1 MTSEADSESG
11 SRGPNVRFIIESA
24 LMIALITGAAIL
36 LETVFFRKPIDRL
49 EKTFDDISVA
59 YFTLRVDQP
68 HPKVAVV
75 AIDDPTI
82 EQLPWRSPVSRTF
95 LADLL
100 EILDKG
106 GPAGIGIDVT
116 FFEPSYDPSDDER
129 LARVLSNMK
138 TPVVLATGLKGN
150 ERRPLAEIF
159 EKIENPLV
167 KTALANF
174 PVDRDDR
181 TLRDFR
187 PAFEDKNGELHD
199 TMAVVLARQAGAEV
213 PRTTKD
219 IPIAWYG
226 QPGLQDQELPGG
238 GYAGE
243 RPIAIYSALT
253 LLKVPAIAITPMVTQ
268 LLKDKVVLVGATFE
282 GSHDFLRT
290 PFDLRTL
297 KDESFAGV
305 FGHAQVV
312 AQLLDGRSRPKVGRV
327 VGSLLV
333 LMAAIVGMLVALLR
347 VPAVI
352 PLILAVALPIAWIL
366 GVFLVRREFGIGLP
380 YVPPAL
386 AAGLSLAT
394 FALFRA
400 RRFDAASRVAAKALN
415 SYLPPALARRV
426 MNDPGLLRLGGE
438 PRELSILF
446 TDIAG
451 FTSYSERSKPDEV
464 VRVLNSYLDAMAEI
478 VLDHDGTLD
487 KFIGD
492 AVMAFFGAPVAD
504 PAHSERAISC
514 ALNMDRFARE
524 FEKEHGLKTRIGV
537 HTGGVIVGNVGGER
551 RFDYTV
557 IGDAV
562 NTAARL
568 EGVNKFLGPDK
579 DRITTVCI
587 SDDTVMHY
595 RRVAPELENA
605 ADRLIINLTAEEM
618 AAHPESPTLRRV
630 GKVQVKGRENPLD
643 VYTNTPPGYTPENL
657 ETYVTAL
664 ELLEAGRH
672 EEAGKK
678 FKELY
683 NDDLSAYQRL
693 RCVNREGPTL
703 TLTEK

>member
-1 MTSEADSESG
+1 MSSKADSENG

-24 LMIALITGAAIL
+24 LMIALITGVTL
-36 LETVFFRKPIDRL
+36 GSEFTKPVDYG
-49 EKTFDDISVA
+49 EKIFDDVAVA
-59 YFTLRVDQP
+59 YHTAPVDKP

-75 AIDDPTI
+75 EIDEATI
-82 EQLPWRSPVSRTF
+82 NTLPARSPIDRKF

-106 GPAGIGIDVT
+106 RPAGIGIDVT
-116 FFEPSYDPSDDER
+116 FFEESRDPADDKR
-129 LARVLSNMK
+129 LAEVLSTMK
-138 TPVVLATGLKGN
+138 TPVVLATGLKGG

-159 EKIENPLV
+159 ENIENPLV
-167 KTALANF
+167 TTALANL
-174 PVDRDDR
+174 PVDRIDR
-181 TLRDFR
+181 TLRNFR
-187 PAFEDKNGELHD
+187 PVFADKNGELHD
-199 TMAVVLARQAGAEV
+199 TMAVYLADQAGAEV
-213 PRTTKD
+213 SRTTED
-219 IPIAWYG
+219 IPIDWYG
-226 QPGLQDQELPGG
+226 QPGFQDRELPGG

-243 RPIAIYSALT
+243 RPIATFSALT
-253 LLKVPAIAITPMVTQ
+253 LLKVPAIAITPMLTQ
-268 LLKDKVVLVGATFE
+268 LFKDKVVLVGATFE

-290 PFDLRTL
+290 PFELRGL

-305 FGHAQVV
+305 FGHAQVA
-312 AQLLDGRSRPKVGRV
+312 AQLIDGRSRPKVGQAA
-327 VGSLLV
+327 GSLLV
-333 LMAAIVGMLVALLR
+333 LMAVIIGMLLALLR
-347 VPAVI
+347 VPAII
-352 PLILAVALPIAWIL
+352 PLILALLLPVAWVLAVYYL
-366 GVFLVRREFGIGLP
+366 RRELGLGLP
-380 YVPPAL
+380 VIPPAL
-386 AAGLSLAT
+386 GAALSLAT

-400 RRFDAASRVAAKALN
+400 RRFDASSRVAAKALN
-415 SYLPPALARRV
+415 SYLPPTLARQV

-451 FTSYSERSKPDEV
+451 FTSFSEEADPEEV
-464 VRVLNSYLDAMAEI
+464 VTLLNSYLDEMADI
-478 VLDHDGTLD
+478 VLDHNGTLD

-514 ALNMDRFARE
+514 ALRMDGFARE

-537 HTGGVIVGNVGGER
+537 HTGSVIVGNVGGER

-579 DRITTVCI
+579 DHITTVCI
-587 SDDTVMHY
+587 SDDTVMHL
-595 RRVAPELENA
+595 RRVAPELGNA
-605 ADRLIINLTAEEM
+605 DDRLIINLTAEEIT
-618 AAHPESPTLRRV
+618 AHPEAPTLRRV
-630 GKVQVKGRENPLD
+630 GKVQVKGREHPLD
-643 VYTNTPPGYTPENL
+643 VYTTVPPGYTPENL
-657 ETYVTAL
+657 DTYIAAL

-683 NDDLSAYQRL
+683 NDDLSAYQLL

>member
-11 SRGPNVRFIIESA
+11 SRRPNVRFIIESA
-24 LMIALITGAAIL
+24 LMIALIAGAAIL
-36 LETVFFRKPIDRL
+36 LETVFLRKPIDRL

-82 EQLPWRSPVSRTF
+82 DQLPWRSPVSRTF

-106 GPAGIGIDVT
+106 HPAGIGIDVT

-129 LARVLSNMK
+129 LAGVLSNIK
-138 TPVVLATGLKGN
+138 TPVVLATGLKGD

-159 EKIENPLV
+159 ENIENPLV
-167 KTALANF
+167 KSALANF

-187 PAFEDKNGELHD
+187 PAFEDKNGVLHD
-199 TMAVVLARQAGAEV
+199 TMAVELARQAGAET
-213 PRTTKD
+213 PRTTED

-226 QPGLQDQELPGG
+226 QPGVQDRELPEGG
-238 GYAGE
+238 FAGE
-243 RPIAIYSALT
+243 RPIAIYSALS
-253 LLKVPAIAITPMVTQ
+253 LLKLPDPAISF
-268 LLKDKVVLVGATFE
+268 LLKDKVVFVGATFE

-290 PFDLRTL
+290 PFDLRTF

-400 RRFDAASRVAAKALN
+400 RRFDASSRVAAKALN
-415 SYLPPALARRV
+415 SYLPPTLARQV

-438 PRELSILF
+438 PRELSVLF

-451 FTSYSERSKPDEV
+451 FTSFSEQAEPEEV
-464 VRVLNSYLDAMAEI
+464 VTLLNSYLDEMAEI
-478 VLDHDGTLD
+478 VLEHDGTLD

-514 ALNMDRFARE
+514 ALKMDRFARE
-524 FEKEHGLKTRIGV
+524 FEKANGLLTRIGV
-537 HTGGVIVGNVGGER
+537 HTGTVIVGNVGGER

-595 RRVAPELENA
+595 RRVAPELEGA
-605 ADRLIINLTAEEM
+605 DDRLNINLTAEEM

-630 GKVQVKGRENPLD
+630 GKVQVKGREHPLD
-643 VYTNTPPGYTPENL
+643 VFTTTPPGYTPENL
-657 ETYVTAL
+657 ETYIAAL

-678 FKELY
+678 FKDLY